1 LGACQRQINYL
12 KLKTSKPKD
21 NQQEHVQKTKT
32 NKSQSSCKDSWMVK
46 LILLGLLAGAFFSST
61 FILNELMS
69 DAGGHWFW
77 SASLRYIFM
86 WLMITVIISIQ
97 HGFGRIKELAT
108 IFRQHWGFWCITG
121 SIGFGVFYTGIC
133 YAGDHVAGWVVAAT
147 FMFTVVTSLLVLL
160 AFGQRFD
167 KKFIIYAFLV
177 FAGVVLVNAS
187 EGLRASALA
196 DANSVPMLDMILYGA
211 LPALVAAFSYPI
223 GNQLVWQVSHNSRK
237 HSAEQQ
243 QAREIAANKNNIA
256 DNQPVISEAY
266 DLSTATYDATDA
278 YVSESHQ
285 PTNTTTTEPTSA
297 LQNLIAR
304 IPAIET
310 TLLQNAF
317 NKVWLMTLGSLPFW
331 LILGM
336 IVRPAPPDT
345 AQIFNT
351 LLVALLAGVAAT
363 SIFLY
368 AREQAVT
375 SSEVA
380 GVDSTQASEVIFAL
394 IGGILLLNNAI
405 PSALGLTG
413 IALIMLGLILFAKD
427 G

>member
-1 LGACQRQINYL
+1 
-12 KLKTSKPKD
+12 
-21 NQQEHVQKTKT
+21 
-32 NKSQSSCKDSWMVK
+32 MVK

-77 SASLRYIFM
+77 SASLRYVFM
-86 WLMITVIISIQ
+86 WLIITVLISMQ
-97 HGFGRIKELAT
+97 HGFGRIKELAA

-167 KKFIIYAFLV
+167 KKFIVYALLV
-177 FAGVVLVNAS
+177 FIGVVLVNVS
-187 EGLRASALA
+187 EGLRASALTDIDGA
-196 DANSVPMLDMILYGA
+196 PMAEMLLYGA

-237 HSAEQQ
+237 HNALKDEAELQ
-243 QAREIAANKNNIA
+243 QAREIKKPDSEQSHHENT
-256 DNQPVISEAY
+256 NQPLISEAY
-266 DLSTATYDATDA
+266 DLAAASSAADSNVALNA
-278 YVSESHQ
+278 SSAIHAK
-285 PTNTTTTEPTSA
+285 PTSA
-297 LQNLIAR
+297 LQDLIAR

-331 LILGM
+331 LILGLL
-336 IVRPAPPDT
+336 VRPELPKT
-345 AQIFNT
+345 TQLFNT

-405 PSALGLTG
+405 PSAMGLAG
-413 IALIMLGLILFAKD
+413 IGLIMLGLILFAKD

>member
-1 LGACQRQINYL
+1 
-12 KLKTSKPKD
+12 
-21 NQQEHVQKTKT
+21 
-32 NKSQSSCKDSWMVK
+32 MVK

-69 DAGGHWFW
+69 NAGGHWFW

-86 WLMITVIISIQ
+86 WLIITAIIILQ
-97 HGFGRIKELAT
+97 HGFARIKELAL
-108 IFRQHWGFWCITG
+108 IFRQHWGFWCLTG
-121 SIGFGVFYTGIC
+121 SIGFGLFYTGIC

-147 FMFTVVTSLLVLL
+147 FMFTVVTSLIVLM

-177 FAGVVLVNAS
+177 FIGVVLVNVS

-196 DANSVPMLDMILYGA
+196 DIDSAPMAEMLLYGA
-211 LPALVAAFSYPI
+211 LPALIAAFSYPI

-237 HSAEQQ
+237 HHPHKDKAELQ
-243 QAREIAANKNNIA
+243 QAREADSKLHNNKDYNVDANQA
-256 DNQPVISEAY
+256 LISEAY
-266 DLSTATYDATDA
+266 DLSAALNSAADNSMTLNTN
-278 YVSESHQ
+278 
-285 PTNTTTTEPTSA
+285 PTIEAKPAST

-317 NKVWLMTLGSLPFW
+317 NKIWLMTLGSLPFW
-331 LILGM
+331 VILGVL
-336 IVRPAPPDT
+336 IHPEPPAT
-345 AQIFNT
+345 TQIFNT

-394 IGGILLLNNAI
+394 IGGILLLNNTL
-405 PSALGLTG
+405 PSALGLVG
-413 IALIMLGLILFAKD
+413 IGLIMLGLILFAKD

>member
-1 LGACQRQINYL
+1 
-12 KLKTSKPKD
+12 
-21 NQQEHVQKTKT
+21 
-32 NKSQSSCKDSWMVK
+32 MVK

-69 DAGGHWFW
+69 NAGGHWFW
-77 SASLRYIFM
+77 SASLRYVFM
-86 WLMITVIISIQ
+86 WLIISAVIILQ
-97 HGFGRIKELAT
+97 HGFRRIEALAS
-108 IFRQHWGFWCITG
+108 IFLQHWCFWCLTG

-147 FMFTVVTSLLVLL
+147 FMFTVVTSLFVLL

-177 FAGVVLVNAS
+177 FIGVVLVNVS

-196 DANSVPMLDMILYGA
+196 DIDSAPMAEMLLYGA
-211 LPALVAAFSYPI
+211 LPALIAAFSYPI

-237 HSAEQQ
+237 HHPHKDKAKTQ
-243 QAREIAANKNNIA
+243 QAKEANKPNREQSYHENA
-256 DNQPVISEAY
+256 NQPLVSEAF
-266 DLSTATYDATDA
+266 DLSAVMSSTSDNNATLKTPSSIE
-278 YVSESHQ
+278 VIPSS
-285 PTNTTTTEPTSA
+285 P
-297 LQNLIAR
+297 LQNFIAR

-317 NKVWLMTLGSLPFW
+317 NKVWLMTLGSFPFW
-331 LILGM
+331 LILGTF
-336 IVRPAPPDT
+336 IQPEPPAT
-345 AQIFNT
+345 TQLFNT

-363 SIFLY
+363 SIFFY

-394 IGGILLLNNAI
+394 IGGILLLDNAI
-405 PSALGLTG
+405 PSAMGLVG
-413 IALIMLGLILFAKD
+413 IGLIILGLILFAKD

>member
-1 LGACQRQINYL
+1 
-12 KLKTSKPKD
+12 
-21 NQQEHVQKTKT
+21 
-32 NKSQSSCKDSWMVK
+32 MVK

-69 DAGGHWFW
+69 NAGGHWFW

-86 WLMITVIISIQ
+86 WLIITAIIILQ
-97 HGFGRIKELAT
+97 HGFARIKELAL
-108 IFRQHWGFWCITG
+108 IFRQHWGFWCLTG
-121 SIGFGVFYTGIC
+121 SIGFGLFYTGIC

-147 FMFTVVTSLLVLL
+147 FMFTVVTSLIVLM

-177 FAGVVLVNAS
+177 FIGVVLVNVS

-196 DANSVPMLDMILYGA
+196 DIDSAPMAEMLLYGA
-211 LPALVAAFSYPI
+211 LPALIAAFSYPI

-237 HSAEQQ
+237 HNSRKHSEKLQP
-243 QAREIAANKNNIA
+243 AREGDSKLHNNKDYNVDANQA
-256 DNQPVISEAY
+256 LISEAY
-266 DLSTATYDATDA
+266 DLSAALNSAADNSMTLKTN
-278 YVSESHQ
+278 
-285 PTNTTTTEPTSA
+285 PTIEAKPSNT

-317 NKVWLMTLGSLPFW
+317 NKIWLMTLGSLPFW
-331 LILGM
+331 VVLGVLIHPEL
-336 IVRPAPPDT
+336 PAT
-345 AQIFNT
+345 TQIFNT

-394 IGGILLLNNAI
+394 IGGILLLNNTL
-405 PSALGLTG
+405 PSALGLVG
-413 IALIMLGLILFAKD
+413 IGLIMLGLILFAKD

>member
-1 LGACQRQINYL
+1 
-12 KLKTSKPKD
+12 
-21 NQQEHVQKTKT
+21 
-32 NKSQSSCKDSWMVK
+32 MVK

-77 SASLRYIFM
+77 SASLRYVFM
-86 WLMITVIISIQ
+86 WLIITAVIVMQ
-97 HGFGRIKELAT
+97 HGFGRIKALTA
-108 IFRQHWGFWCITG
+108 IFFQHWGFWCLTG
-121 SIGFGVFYTGIC
+121 SIGFGLFYTGIC
-133 YAGDHVAGWVVAAT
+133 YAADHVAGWVVAAT

-167 KKFIIYAFLV
+167 KKFIVYAVIV
-177 FAGVVLVNAS
+177 FIGVVLVNVS
-187 EGLRASALA
+187 EGLHAAAIVDA
-196 DANSVPMLDMILYGA
+196 DAVPMSDMLLYGA
-211 LPALVAAFSYPI
+211 LPALIAAFSYPI
-223 GNQLVWQVSHNSRK
+223 GNQLVWQASHN
-237 HSAEQQ
+237 
-243 QAREIAANKNNIA
+243 ARQRNTHLQEAAALKA
-256 DNQPVISEAY
+256 QRDNLNSNEPLISEAY
-266 DLSTATYDATDA
+266 DLPAATYDATDIDST
-278 YVSESHQ
+278 YKSE
-285 PTNTTTTEPTSA
+285 TATSS

-304 IPAIET
+304 IPSIET

-331 LILGM
+331 MFLGI
-336 IVRPAPPDT
+336 IVRPDQPQVS
-345 AQIFNT
+345 QIFNT

-363 SIFLY
+363 TIFLY

-394 IGGILLLNNAI
+394 IGGILLLNNEI
-405 PSALGLTG
+405 PSTLGLVG
-413 IALIMLGLILFAKD
+413 IGLIMLGLVLFAKD

>member
-1 LGACQRQINYL
+1 
-12 KLKTSKPKD
+12 
-21 NQQEHVQKTKT
+21 
-32 NKSQSSCKDSWMVK
+32 MVK

-77 SASLRYIFM
+77 SASLRYVFM
-86 WLMITVIISIQ
+86 WLIITAVIVMQ
-97 HGFGRIKELAT
+97 HGFGRIKALTA
-108 IFRQHWGFWCITG
+108 IFFQHWGFWCMTG
-121 SIGFGVFYTGIC
+121 SIGFGLFYTGIC
-133 YAGDHVAGWVVAAT
+133 YAADHVAGWVVAAT

-167 KKFIIYAFLV
+167 KKFIVYAVIV
-177 FAGVVLVNAS
+177 FIGVVLVNVS
-187 EGLRASALA
+187 EGLHAAAIVDA
-196 DANSVPMLDMILYGA
+196 DAVPMSDMLLYGA
-211 LPALVAAFSYPI
+211 LPALIAAFSYPI
-223 GNQLVWQVSHNSRK
+223 GNQLVWQASHN
-237 HSAEQQ
+237 
-243 QAREIAANKNNIA
+243 ARQRNTHLQEAAALKAQRDNLNN
-256 DNQPVISEAY
+256 NEPLISEAY
-266 DLSTATYDATDA
+266 DLPAATYDATDIDRT
-278 YVSESHQ
+278 YKSE
-285 PTNTTTTEPTSA
+285 TATSS

-304 IPAIET
+304 IPSIET

-331 LILGM
+331 MFLGI
-336 IVRPAPPDT
+336 IVRPDQPQVS
-345 AQIFNT
+345 QIFNT

-363 SIFLY
+363 TIFLY

-394 IGGILLLNNAI
+394 IGGILLLNNEI
-405 PSALGLTG
+405 PSTLGLVG
-413 IALIMLGLILFAKD
+413 IGLIMLGLVLFAKD

>member
-1 LGACQRQINYL
+1 
-12 KLKTSKPKD
+12 
-21 NQQEHVQKTKT
+21 
-32 NKSQSSCKDSWMVK
+32 MVK

-86 WLMITVIISIQ
+86 WLIITVIITMQ
-97 HGFGRIKELAT
+97 HGFGRIKELTT
-108 IFRQHWGFWCITG
+108 IFRQHWGFWCVTG
-121 SIGFGVFYTGIC
+121 SIGFGLFYTGIC

-177 FAGVVLVNAS
+177 FIGVVLVNLS

-196 DANSVPMLDMILYGA
+196 DANTVPMRDMILYGA

-243 QAREIAANKNNIA
+243 QARENAAHKNAAHKNSI
-256 DNQPVISEAY
+256 DDHSQPLISEAY
-266 DLSTATYDATDA
+266 DLPAASYDTANTNAND
-278 YVSESHQ
+278 VNSE
-285 PTNTTTTEPTSA
+285 TNAAIAEPTSA

-331 LILGM
+331 LILGV
-336 IVRPAPPDT
+336 IVRPEQPDT

-351 LLVALLAGVAAT
+351 LLVAILAGVAAT

-368 AREQAVT
+368 AREKAVT

-394 IGGILLLNNAI
+394 IGGILLLNNAV
-405 PSALGLTG
+405 PSALGLVG
-413 IALIMLGLILFAKD
+413 IGLIMLGLILFAKD

>member
-1 LGACQRQINYL
+1 
-12 KLKTSKPKD
+12 
-21 NQQEHVQKTKT
+21 
-32 NKSQSSCKDSWMVK
+32 MVK

-77 SASLRYIFM
+77 SASLRYVFM
-86 WLMITVIISIQ
+86 WLIITAVIVMQ
-97 HGFGRIKELAT
+97 HGFGRIKALTA
-108 IFRQHWGFWCITG
+108 IFFQHWGFWCMTG
-121 SIGFGVFYTGIC
+121 SIGFGLFYTGIC
-133 YAGDHVAGWVVAAT
+133 YAADHVAGWVVAAT

-167 KKFIIYAFLV
+167 KKFIVYAVIV
-177 FAGVVLVNAS
+177 FIGVVLVNVS
-187 EGLRASALA
+187 EGLHAAAIVDA
-196 DANSVPMLDMILYGA
+196 DAVPMSDMLLYGA
-211 LPALVAAFSYPI
+211 LPALIAAFSYPI
-223 GNQLVWQVSHNSRK
+223 GNQLVWQASHN
-237 HSAEQQ
+237 
-243 QAREIAANKNNIA
+243 ARQRNTHLQKAAALKA
-256 DNQPVISEAY
+256 KRDNLNHNEPLISEAY
-266 DLSTATYDATDA
+266 DLPATTYDATDIDNT
-278 YVSESHQ
+278 YKSETATLS
-285 PTNTTTTEPTSA
+285 

-304 IPAIET
+304 IPSIET

-331 LILGM
+331 MFLGI
-336 IVRPAPPDT
+336 IVRPDQPQVS
-345 AQIFNT
+345 QIFNT

-363 SIFLY
+363 TIFLY

-394 IGGILLLNNAI
+394 IGGILLLNNEI
-405 PSALGLTG
+405 PSTLGLVG
-413 IALIMLGLILFAKD
+413 IGLIMLGLVLFAKD

>member
-1 LGACQRQINYL
+1 
-12 KLKTSKPKD
+12 
-21 NQQEHVQKTKT
+21 
-32 NKSQSSCKDSWMVK
+32 MVK

-69 DAGGHWFW
+69 NAGGHWFW

-86 WLMITVIISIQ
+86 WLIITAIIILQ
-97 HGFGRIKELAT
+97 HGFARIKELAL
-108 IFRQHWGFWCITG
+108 IFRQHWGFWCLTG
-121 SIGFGVFYTGIC
+121 SIGFGLFYTGIC

-147 FMFTVVTSLLVLL
+147 FMFTVVTSLIVLM

-167 KKFIIYAFLV
+167 KKFIIYALLV
-177 FAGVVLVNAS
+177 FIGVVLVNVS

-196 DANSVPMLDMILYGA
+196 DIDSAPMAEMLLYGA
-211 LPALVAAFSYPI
+211 LPALIAAFSYPI

-237 HSAEQQ
+237 HNSRKHSEKLQ
-243 QAREIAANKNNIA
+243 QARETNSKLHNNKNHNVDA
-256 DNQPVISEAY
+256 NQALISEAY
-266 DLSTATYDATDA
+266 DLSTALNSAADNSMTLKTN
-278 YVSESHQ
+278 
-285 PTNTTTTEPTSA
+285 PTIEAKPANT

-317 NKVWLMTLGSLPFW
+317 NKIWLMTLGSLPFW
-331 LILGM
+331 VVLGVLIHPEP
-336 IVRPAPPDT
+336 PAT
-345 AQIFNT
+345 TQIFNT

-394 IGGILLLNNAI
+394 IGGILLLNNTL
-405 PSALGLTG
+405 PSALGLVG
-413 IALIMLGLILFAKD
+413 IGLIMLGLILFAKD

>member
-1 LGACQRQINYL
+1 
-12 KLKTSKPKD
+12 
-21 NQQEHVQKTKT
+21 
-32 NKSQSSCKDSWMVK
+32 MVK

-69 DAGGHWFW
+69 NAGGHWFW

-86 WLMITVIISIQ
+86 WLIITAIIILQ
-97 HGFGRIKELAT
+97 HGFARIKELAL
-108 IFRQHWGFWCITG
+108 IFRQHWGFWCLTG
-121 SIGFGVFYTGIC
+121 SIGFGLFYTGIC

-147 FMFTVVTSLLVLL
+147 FMFTVVTSLIVLM

-177 FAGVVLVNAS
+177 FIGVVLVNVS
-187 EGLRASALA
+187 EGLRASTLA
-196 DANSVPMLDMILYGA
+196 DIDSAPMAEMLLYGA
-211 LPALVAAFSYPI
+211 LPALIAAFSYPI

-237 HSAEQQ
+237 HHPHKDKTELQ
-243 QAREIAANKNNIA
+243 QARQADSKLHNNKDYNVDANQA
-256 DNQPVISEAY
+256 LISEAY
-266 DLSTATYDATDA
+266 DLSAALNSAADNSMTLKTN
-278 YVSESHQ
+278 
-285 PTNTTTTEPTSA
+285 PTIEAKPAST
-297 LQNLIAR
+297 LQNLMAR

-317 NKVWLMTLGSLPFW
+317 NKIWLMTLGSLPFW
-331 LILGM
+331 VILGVL
-336 IVRPAPPDT
+336 IHPEPPAT
-345 AQIFNT
+345 TQIFNT

-394 IGGILLLNNAI
+394 IGGILLLNNTL
-405 PSALGLTG
+405 PSALGLVG
-413 IALIMLGLILFAKD
+413 IGLIMLGLILFAKD

>member
-1 LGACQRQINYL
+1 
-12 KLKTSKPKD
+12 
-21 NQQEHVQKTKT
+21 
-32 NKSQSSCKDSWMVK
+32 MVK

-69 DAGGHWFW
+69 NAGGHWFW
-77 SASLRYIFM
+77 SASLRYVFM
-86 WLMITVIISIQ
+86 WLIISAVIILQ
-97 HGFGRIKELAT
+97 HGFGRIQALAS
-108 IFRQHWGFWCITG
+108 IFRQHWRFWCLTG

-177 FAGVVLVNAS
+177 FIGVVLVNVS

-196 DANSVPMLDMILYGA
+196 DIDSAPMAEMLLYGA
-211 LPALVAAFSYPI
+211 LPALIAAFSYPI

-237 HSAEQQ
+237 HHPHKDGAKMQQVTEDKKLNSEQNHH
-243 QAREIAANKNNIA
+243 EHS
-256 DNQPVISEAY
+256 NQPLVSEAF
-266 DLSTATYDATDA
+266 DLSAVMSSTSDNNATLKTPSSIE
-278 YVSESHQ
+278 VTPSS
-285 PTNTTTTEPTSA
+285 P

-317 NKVWLMTLGSLPFW
+317 NKVWLMTLGSFPFW
-331 LILGM
+331 LILGAF
-336 IVRPAPPDT
+336 IQPEPPAT
-345 AQIFNT
+345 TQLFNT

-363 SIFLY
+363 SIFFY
-368 AREQAVT
+368 AREQALT

-394 IGGILLLNNAI
+394 IGGILLLNNAL
-405 PSALGLTG
+405 PSALGLVG
-413 IALIMLGLILFAKD
+413 IGLIMLGLILFAKD

>member
-1 LGACQRQINYL
+1 
-12 KLKTSKPKD
+12 
-21 NQQEHVQKTKT
+21 
-32 NKSQSSCKDSWMVK
+32 MVK

-69 DAGGHWFW
+69 NAGGHWFW

-86 WLMITVIISIQ
+86 WLIITAIIILQ
-97 HGFGRIKELAT
+97 HSFARIKELAL
-108 IFRQHWGFWCITG
+108 IFRQHWGFWCLTG
-121 SIGFGVFYTGIC
+121 SIGFGLFYTGIC

-147 FMFTVVTSLLVLL
+147 FMFTVVTSLIVLM

-177 FAGVVLVNAS
+177 FIGVVLVNVS

-196 DANSVPMLDMILYGA
+196 DIDSAPMAEMLLYGA
-211 LPALVAAFSYPI
+211 LPALIAAFSYPI

-237 HSAEQQ
+237 HNSRKHSEKLQP
-243 QAREIAANKNNIA
+243 AREADSKLHNNKDYNVDANQA
-256 DNQPVISEAY
+256 LISEAY
-266 DLSTATYDATDA
+266 DLSAALNSAADNSMTLKTN
-278 YVSESHQ
+278 
-285 PTNTTTTEPTSA
+285 PTIEAKPSST

-317 NKVWLMTLGSLPFW
+317 NKIWLMTLGSLPFW
-331 LILGM
+331 VILGVL
-336 IVRPAPPDT
+336 IHPEPPAT
-345 AQIFNT
+345 TQIFNT

-394 IGGILLLNNAI
+394 IGGILLLNNTL
-405 PSALGLTG
+405 PSALGLVG
-413 IALIMLGLILFAKD
+413 IGLIMLGLILFAKD